1 MNKKNKK
8 LLERY
13 MLGFNDELNNKPEL
27 FEEDELLKK
36 AYNLGRLDALIGDD
50 ITSSDY
56 QSEHSIIKRINN
68 I

>member
-56 QSEHSIIKRINN
+56 QSEQSILKRINK